1 MPRKTIL
8 IVGTYDTKDEELEYI
23 SDCIVSMGGNVLKMD
38 VSVLGEAKGKTDFS
52 KHSVAEAAGKSI
64 KTAIE
69 SGSEH
74 IAMNIMSE
82 GASNLAK
89 LLHAEGK
96 FDGIILLGGTMG
108 TDLALDVCK
117 VLPLGLPKYV
127 VSTVSFSPIIP
138 SERLSADIQMI
149 LWAGGLYGLNSIC
162 RSSLSQAAGA
172 VLGAAKAV
180 ETPKNNKPIVGITSL
195 GTSCLKYITT
205 LKPELEARGYEV
217 AIFHAMGMGGM
228 AFEGIA
234 QKNGFV
240 CVMDFAG
247 CEIGNLLYGSIVH
260 AGENRMLNA
269 GQAGIPQ
276 IVAPG
281 CMDLID
287 FAGWQNVPEIFRDRH
302 IHIHNKLIKS
312 TIFSRDE
319 RIAIAHD
326 YASRLTKS
334 KSPVHLIIPKNG
346 IEEWDRPGGD
356 TYDPDGL
363 KAFTD
368 TLKMA
373 ATDPIIVTEIDAH
386 INDKAF
392 TDKALEIF
400 DLWVTDGTII
410 KAKN

>member
-1 MPRKTIL
+1 
-8 IVGTYDTKDEELEYI
+8 
-23 SDCIVSMGGNVLKMD
+23 
-38 VSVLGEAKGKTDFS
+38 
-52 KHSVAEAAGKSI
+52 
-64 KTAIE
+64 
-69 SGSEH
+69 
-74 IAMNIMSE
+74 
-82 GASNLAK
+82 
-89 LLHAEGK
+89 
-96 FDGIILLGGTMG
+96 
-108 TDLALDVCK
+108 
-117 VLPLGLPKYV
+117 
-127 VSTVSFSPIIP
+127 
-138 SERLSADIQMI
+138 
-149 LWAGGLYGLNSIC
+149 
-162 RSSLSQAAGA
+162 
-172 VLGAAKAV
+172 
-180 ETPKNNKPIVGITSL
+180 
-195 GTSCLKYITT
+195 
-205 LKPELEARGYEV
+205 
-217 AIFHAMGMGGM
+217 
-228 AFEGIA
+228 
-234 QKNGFV
+234 
-240 CVMDFAG
+240 
-247 CEIGNLLYGSIVH
+247 
-260 AGENRMLNA
+260 
-269 GQAGIPQ
+269 
-276 IVAPG
+276 
-281 CMDLID
+281 MDLID

>member
-1 MPRKTIL
+1 
-8 IVGTYDTKDEELEYI
+8 
-23 SDCIVSMGGNVLKMD
+23 
-38 VSVLGEAKGKTDFS
+38 
-52 KHSVAEAAGKSI
+52 
-64 KTAIE
+64 
-69 SGSEH
+69 
-74 IAMNIMSE
+74 MSE

-180 ETPKNNKPIVGITSL
+180 ETPKNDKPIVGITSL

-228 AFEGIA
+228 AFEGIV
-234 QKNGFV
+234 QKKGFV

-247 CEIGNLLYGSIVH
+247 CEIGNLLYGSIIH
-260 AGENRMLNA
+260 AGETRMLNA

-281 CMDLID
+281 LSL
-287 FAGWQNVPEIFRDRH
+287 
-302 IHIHNKLIKS
+302 IHI
-312 TIFSRDE
+312 
-319 RIAIAHD
+319 
-326 YASRLTKS
+326 
-334 KSPVHLIIPKNG
+334 
-346 IEEWDRPGGD
+346 
-356 TYDPDGL
+356 
-363 KAFTD
+363 
-368 TLKMA
+368 
-373 ATDPIIVTEIDAH
+373 
-386 INDKAF
+386 
-392 TDKALEIF
+392 
-400 DLWVTDGTII
+400 
-410 KAKN
+410 